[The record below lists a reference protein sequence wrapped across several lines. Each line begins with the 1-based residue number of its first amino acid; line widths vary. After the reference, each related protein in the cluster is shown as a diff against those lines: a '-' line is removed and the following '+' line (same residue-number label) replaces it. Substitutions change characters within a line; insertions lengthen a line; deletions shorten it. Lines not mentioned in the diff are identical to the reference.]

1 MSFNTLT
8 ALSPLD
14 GRYAAKV
21 DQLREQF
28 SESGLIRRRLHVEI
42 EWLKAL
48 AAEAH
53 FAEIP
58 AFSAQTIAALDQLV
72 ATFGPE
78 QAAEVKEIE
87 SVTNHDVKA
96 LEYWIKKKLAGN

>member
-21 DQLREQF
+21 DPLREQF
-28 SESGLIRRRLHVEI
+28 SESGLIRRRLLVEI

-58 AFSAQTIAALDQLV
+58 AFSPATVAAPRVIASTSVRPDTSASMYSPRLPAKSDS
-72 ATFGPE
+72 
-78 QAAEVKEIE
+78 QAA
-87 SVTNHDVKA
+87 VTSTTA
-96 LEYWIKKKLAGN
+96 